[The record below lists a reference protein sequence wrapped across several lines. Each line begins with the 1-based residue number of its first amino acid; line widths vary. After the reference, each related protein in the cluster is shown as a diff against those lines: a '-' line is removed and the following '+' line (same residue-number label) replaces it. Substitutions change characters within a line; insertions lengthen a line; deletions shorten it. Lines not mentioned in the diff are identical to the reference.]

1 MLRISRGCSLENFG
15 VNQHIVYMLV
25 GVQYRFKVLICLV
38 PGLPV
43 GLLEVG
49 LLEVGLLEVRLPSPL
64 TALRIMGVFAYPH
77 GLHRWP

>member
-49 LLEVGLLEVRLPSPL
+49 LLEVRLPSPL

>member
-1 MLRISRGCSLENFG
+1 MFRISRGCSLENFR

-49 LLEVGLLEVRLPSPL
+49 LLEVRLPSPL